1 MNVSASEYSAKR
13 WAEELIRLNYKWKP
27 NHIYADEGYG
37 HTIIEDLKL
46 LSYKTRSKKNKS
58 PMDKETALIADR
70 LVSFNFSRNIELKSP
85 IDGQTIVKSGKHY
98 LVENIVRAMEDN
110 KFFYSLSDESLTK
123 QFQNYTILR
132 RHPSTGKAV
141 YGMEKK
147 SIGDHRLD
155 AAMLALAALT
165 LEESV
170 YAKGK
175 IPYSEAGLVTRRPTD
190 TPSWLSPH
198 EETNRSL
205 AALQRAGL
213 PGALDVLKIVRGN
226 GSDEEDRMIK
236 EKYKR
241 QGLWKTETSNNKRR
255 GDILGNSSNNSAPSI
270 LGSINS
276 QTNQFS
282 APQRSGPRRS
292 KRGSRSWKK

>member
-1 MNVSASEYSAKR
+1 
-13 WAEELIRLNYKWKP
+13 
-27 NHIYADEGYG
+27 
-37 HTIIEDLKL
+37 
-46 LSYKTRSKKNKS
+46 
-58 PMDKETALIADR
+58 
-70 LVSFNFSRNIELKSP
+70 
-85 IDGQTIVKSGKHY
+85 
-98 LVENIVRAMEDN
+98 
-110 KFFYSLSDESLTK
+110 
-123 QFQNYTILR
+123 
-132 RHPSTGKAV
+132 
-141 YGMEKK
+141 
-147 SIGDHRLD
+147 
-155 AAMLALAALT
+155 
-165 LEESV
+165 
-170 YAKGK
+170 
-175 IPYSEAGLVTRRPTD
+175 
-190 TPSWLSPH
+190 
-198 EETNRSL
+198 L
-205 AALQRAGL
+205 AALQKAGF